1 MLVFTLHSLSFALYV
16 IALFAECVLCLLVL
30 VIVSVD
36 LNIINLLYSDLLIG
50 AIVEYTLKLSF
61 ACSPFFNVSSVCVS
75 AMLTAQV

>member
-1 MLVFTLHSLSFALYV
+1 M

-30 VIVSVD
+30 MIVSVD
-36 LNIINLLYSDLLIG
+36 LNIINLLYSDMLIG

-61 ACSPFFNVSSVCVS
+61 CMQSLLQCVSVCVSVS